1 MAQPHGPADGASE
14 SLLDFAD
21 AAAKLLT
28 RPGEARD
35 TLITGLQELHDVLKR
50 ARVEQPDQL
59 PGDNATVDLLVQA
72 RTRLEWALRQSRFA
86 EAVTTPASTALDPAG
101 NERLTPP
108 NTTEPST
115 HRSAALD
122 PAGHK
127 QLAPPD
133 SAESLTAPESP
144 PATKDAARSAQADP
158 QDAETTVTPH
168 PTAADNS
175 ALRREEFH
183 RALEELESELP
194 SRTGSGLG
202 SRPARAVPPTE
213 TAELWRRLHLDLL
226 TRPGSEHTYW
236 AGRLALAAQSI
247 LDCGVDQGDDSVVPA
262 LEAIGADRVDVPLT
276 LPGWESLPE
285 ATRRQVKELFPDVTD
300 VPGDSLV
307 LLWAARAEQGVRM
320 LELDPDLG
328 GYIGDSRTW
337 NAWAVDDFKRR
348 CSQQLNSLSAVLG
361 RGTVQDRLLTAHRLD
376 ELLGRLCHCSPAQRG
391 SWWWSWRLAVSGQLA
406 EFAAGAS
413 LAPPSDD
420 TLATWGNQ
428 EVALW
433 CDKNIEGDPHGELIQ
448 WVLRTPLLPLGSEQ
462 RSGSRVAAHRG
473 RILTHRSKW

>member
-86 EAVTTPASTALDPAG
+86 EAVTTPASTALNPAG

-144 PATKDAARSAQADP
+144 PAPRPTRR
-158 QDAETTVTPH
+158 TPK
-168 PTAADNS
+168 P
-175 ALRREEFH
+175 
-183 RALEELESELP
+183 P
-194 SRTGSGLG
+194 SRPTPPPRTIPPCAVRSSTGLWRS
-202 SRPARAVPPTE
+202 SRANCRRGRDQASAPAR
-213 TAELWRRLHLDLL
+213 
-226 TRPGSEHTYW
+226 PGPNRAPKPRS
-236 AGRLALAAQSI
+236 S
-247 LDCGVDQGDDSVVPA
+247 
-262 LEAIGADRVDVPLT
+262 GAD
-276 LPGWESLPE
+276 S
-285 ATRRQVKELFPDVTD
+285 
-300 VPGDSLV
+300 
-307 LLWAARAEQGVRM
+307 
-320 LELDPDLG
+320 
-328 GYIGDSRTW
+328 TW
-337 NAWAVDDFKRR
+337 T
-348 CSQQLNSLSAVLG
+348 C
-361 RGTVQDRLLTAHRLD
+361 
-376 ELLGRLCHCSPAQRG
+376 
-391 SWWWSWRLAVSGQLA
+391 
-406 EFAAGAS
+406 
-413 LAPPSDD
+413 
-420 TLATWGNQ
+420 
-428 EVALW
+428 
-433 CDKNIEGDPHGELIQ
+433 
-448 WVLRTPLLPLGSEQ
+448 
-462 RSGSRVAAHRG
+462 
-473 RILTHRSKW
+473 